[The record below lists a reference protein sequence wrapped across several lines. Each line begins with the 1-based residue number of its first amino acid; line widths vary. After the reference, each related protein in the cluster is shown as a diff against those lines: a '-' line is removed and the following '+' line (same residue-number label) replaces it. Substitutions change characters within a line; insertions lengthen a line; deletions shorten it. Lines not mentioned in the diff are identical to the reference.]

1 MLSSGFQMPINE
13 LAALKLQK
21 EISKNTVFL
30 SFIPGF
36 SKFSSDSV
44 NSAQSS
50 GFLLF
55 DKSPNWYTILESCWH
70 FFINTHIYTYPITY
84 NSTPTYLPRKNKNI
98 CPQKDVYENIH
109 SDLIHNSWNWKQAQI
124 PIAREWKGS
133 WAGDD
138 YKDNQGTLEAWP
150 QLKIR
155 HWNQWARFCGF
166 L

>member
-1 MLSSGFQMPINE
+1 MLSIDFQMTINE

-21 EISKNTVFL
+21 EISKNTVFCPVFL
-30 SFIPGF
+30 EC
-36 SKFSSDSV
+36 SDSV

-70 FFINTHIYTYPITY
+70 FLIKLNIQTYIYPITY
-84 NSTPTYLPRKNKNI
+84 NSTPTYLPRKKKNI
-98 CPQKDVYENIH
+98 CPQKNVYENIH
-109 SDLIHNSWNWKQAQI
+109 SNLIHNSWNWKQAQI
-124 PIAREWKGS
+124 PIAGEWKGS
-133 WAGDD
+133 RAGDD

-155 HWNQWARFCGF
+155 HWSQWAQFYGF